1 MKRLATAAAAASLAA
16 GMAAFAAMP
25 AAATTASEAR
35 CLDARGS
42 GSLNE
47 IRLHCGDPGVASP
60 APVPG
65 TVFGGMAFNDDAT
78 GREVGNAGMSLRDM
92 NCMQARN
99 ENSLANIAFFC
110 S

>member
-1 MKRLATAAAAASLAA
+1 
-16 GMAAFAAMP
+16 MAAYSVMP

-47 IRLHCGDPGVASP
+47 IRLHCDGAPGVAAP
-60 APVPG
+60 ATMPG
-65 TVFGGMAFNDDAT
+65 AVFSSMVSDGTIGSDMRDPS
-78 GREVGNAGMSLRDM
+78 MSLRDM

-99 ENSLANIAFFC
+99 ENSQANIAFFC

>member
-1 MKRLATAAAAASLAA
+1 MMKLASAAAAASLAV

-25 AAATTASEAR
+25 ASATTASEAR

-47 IRLHCGDPGVASP
+47 IRLHCGDPALADP
-60 APVPG
+60 AAAPG
-65 TVFGGMAFNDDAT
+65 AVLGSMVRDTTTMRT
-78 GREVGNAGMSLRDM
+78 VGNDMSLRDM